1 MADITSSTI
10 LSEDTRKIVM
20 AFQYQ
25 FVDTGDESAVTK
37 VDVST
42 LQANANGD
50 ACTGVKILKCT
61 WIIKGMT
68 VQVSADASTD
78 IIILNLDEG
87 QSGEVDFTD
96 IGGLPNTKQTGTSPT
111 GDIKFTTTGA
121 GSGDSYQIVLTM
133 KKKYG

>member
-10 LSEDTRKIVM
+10 LSENTRQIVM

-25 FVDTGDESAVTK
+25 YVDTGDESAVTK

-42 LQANANGD
+42 LQPNANGD
-50 ACTGVKILKCT
+50 SCTGVKITKCT
-61 WIIKGMT
+61 WVVKGMT
-68 VQVSADASTD
+68 VRVLADAATD
-78 IIILNLDEG
+78 IIMLNLDEG
-87 QSGEVDFTD
+87 QSGEADFTD

-121 GSGDSYQIVLTM
+121 GAGDSYQVVLTM
-133 KKKYG
+133 IKKYG

>member
-10 LSEDTRKIVM
+10 LSENTREIVM

-25 FVDTGDESAVTK
+25 YVDTGNESEVTK

-42 LQANANGD
+42 LLNNADGNP
-50 ACTGVKILKCT
+50 CTGVRITKCT
-61 WIIKGMT
+61 WVVKGMT
-68 VQVSADASTD
+68 VQVLAGASTN
-78 IIILNLDEG
+78 IIMLNLDEG
-87 QSGEVDFTD
+87 QSGEVDYTD
-96 IGGLPNTKQTGTSPT
+96 VGGLPNTKTTGSSPT

-133 KKKYG
+133 LKKY

>member
-10 LSEDTRKIVM
+10 LSENTREIVM

-25 FVDTGDESAVTK
+25 YVDTGNESEVTK

-42 LQANANGD
+42 LQNNADGNP
-50 ACTGVKILKCT
+50 CTGVKITKCI
-61 WIIKGMT
+61 WVVKGMT
-68 VQVSADASTD
+68 VQVLAGASTN
-78 IIILNLDEG
+78 IIMLNLDEG
-87 QSGEVDFTD
+87 QSGEVDYTD
-96 IGGLPNTKQTGTSPT
+96 VGGLPNTKTTGSSPT

-133 KKKYG
+133 LKKY

>member
-10 LSEDTRKIVM
+10 LSENTREIVM

-25 FVDTGDESAVTK
+25 YVDTGDESAVTK

-42 LQANANGD
+42 LQANDNGD

-61 WIIKGMT
+61 WVIKGMT
-68 VQVSADASTD
+68 VRVLADASTD
-78 IIILNLDEG
+78 IIMLNLDEG
-87 QSGEVDFTD
+87 QIGEVNYKDV
-96 IGGLPNTKQTGTSPT
+96 GGLPSTSSTGTSPT

-121 GSGDSYQIVLTM
+121 GAGDSYQIVLTM
-133 KKKYG
+133 AKKY

>member
-10 LSEDTRKIVM
+10 LSENTREVVM

-25 FVDTGDESAVTK
+25 YVDTGDESAVKK

-61 WIIKGMT
+61 WVIKGMT
-68 VQVSADASTD
+68 VRVLADASTD
-78 IIILNLDEG
+78 IIMLNLDEG
-87 QSGEVDFTD
+87 QIGEVNYKDV
-96 IGGLPNTKQTGTSPT
+96 GGLPNTKQTGTSPT
-111 GDIKFTTTGA
+111 GDILFTTTGA
-121 GSGDSYQIVLTM
+121 GAGDSYQIVLTM
-133 KKKYG
+133 AKKY

>member
-61 WIIKGMT
+61 WVIKGMT

-121 GSGDSYQIVLTM
+121 GSGDSYQVVLTM